1 MDNFVDDGDANN
13 DVVDIWNR
21 ALTKIM
27 FHDTGFAWWLK
38 QLVESEFGVT
48 LKISEDDA
56 NDIVKTRELV
66 IVIMVAM
73 VVVMTTMMKKRK
85 KKMMMMM
92 MMMMMAVMIAMI

>member
-48 LKISEDDA
+48 LEISEDDA
-56 NDIVKTRELV
+56 HDIVKTRELV
-66 IVIMVAM
+66 IVMMVAM
-73 VVVMTTMMKKRK
+73 VVVMTTMMKK

-92 MMMMMAVMIAMI
+92 MMRMMTAMVVMI

>member
-48 LKISEDDA
+48 LEISEDDA
-56 NDIVKTRELV
+56 HDILLRQISCSDESFASVRWCFTDPSN
-66 IVIMVAM
+66 
-73 VVVMTTMMKKRK
+73 
-85 KKMMMMM
+85 
-92 MMMMMAVMIAMI
+92 